1 MLYSVFT
8 NFITG
13 GKIFMLGYGLDPT
26 IIVIIPALLLSMWAQ
41 HKVQSTFSEYSR
53 IPARGNVT
61 ADSVARMLLTLYGM
75 ANMPIN
81 HVSGN
86 LTDHYDPRN
95 RTLNLSDG
103 VYGSNS
109 IASIGVAA
117 HEVGHAIQHHE
128 SYSPL
133 IFRNSI
139 VPVVNICSTASM
151 PLFFIG
157 LLMGNHML
165 VNIGIML
172 FTGALVFHL
181 VTLPVEINA
190 SSRALALLEETHT
203 LSPNEL
209 AGAKKVLTA
218 AAWTY
223 IAAALMALLQ
233 LVRLILISRSS
244 RRN

>member
-1 MLYSVFT
+1 
-8 NFITG
+8 
-13 GKIFMLGYGLDPT
+13 MLGFGLDPT
-26 IIVIIPALLLSMWAQ
+26 MIVIIPALLLSMWAQ
-41 HKVQSTFSEYSR
+41 HKVKSTFDEYSR
-53 IPARGNVT
+53 VPARGNVT

-81 HVSGN
+81 RVAGS

-95 RTLNLSDG
+95 KTLNLSET

-133 IFRNSI
+133 IFRNTI

-151 PLFFIG
+151 PLFILG
-157 LLMGNHML
+157 LIMGNFML

-203 LSPNEL
+203 LSPTEL
-209 AGAKKVLTA
+209 SGAKKVLTA

-244 RRN
+244 RR

>member
-1 MLYSVFT
+1 M
-8 NFITG
+8 I
-13 GKIFMLGYGLDPT
+13 GYGLDPT
-26 IIVIIPALLLSMWAQ
+26 MIIIVPALLLSMWAQ

-81 HVSGN
+81 HVAGN
-86 LTDHYDPRN
+86 LTDHN
-95 RTLNLSDG
+95 KTLNLSDG
-103 VYGSNS
+103 VYGNRS

-128 SYSPL
+128 AYSPL
-133 IFRNSI
+133 IFRNTI

-151 PLFFIG
+151 PLFLIG
-157 LLMGNHML
+157 LVVGNFML

-190 SSRALALLEETHT
+190 SSRALKLLEQTRT
-203 LSPNEL
+203 LSPDEL
-209 AGAKKVLTA
+209 SGARKVLTA

-223 IAAALMALLQ
+223 IAAALMSLLQ

-244 RRN
+244 RRD

>member
-1 MLYSVFT
+1 
-8 NFITG
+8 
-13 GKIFMLGYGLDPT
+13 MLGYGLDPT
-26 IIVIIPALLLSMWAQ
+26 MIILIPAVLLSAWAQ
-41 HKVQSTFSEYSR
+41 SRVQSTFNKYSQ

-81 HVSGN
+81 HVSGS

-95 RTLNLSDG
+95 KTLNLSDS
-103 VYGSNS
+103 VYSSNS

-139 VPVVNICSTASM
+139 VPVVNICSSASM
-151 PLFFIG
+151 PLFIIG
-157 LLMGNHML
+157 LLMANSLL

-190 SSRALALLEETHT
+190 SSRALKLLEQTHT
-203 LSPNEL
+203 LTPDEL
-209 AGAKKVLTA
+209 SGAKKVLTA

-223 IAAALMALLQ
+223 IAAALMSVLQ
-233 LVRLILISRSS
+233 LIRLILIARS
-244 RRN
+244 RRR

>member
-1 MLYSVFT
+1 
-8 NFITG
+8 
-13 GKIFMLGYGLDPT
+13 MLGYGLDPT
-26 IIVIIPALLLSMWAQ
+26 IIIIIPALLLSMWAQ
-41 HKVQSTFSEYSR
+41 HKVQSTFSEYSK

-81 HVSGN
+81 HVAA
-86 LTDHYDPRN
+86 DHYDPRN
-95 RTLNLSDG
+95 KTLNLSDG
-103 VYGSNS
+103 VYGNRS

-133 IFRNSI
+133 IFRNTI

-151 PLFFIG
+151 PLFILG
-157 LLMGNHML
+157 LVVGNFML

-190 SSRALALLEETHT
+190 SSRALKLLEQTHT
-203 LSPNEL
+203 LSPDEL
-209 AGAKKVLTA
+209 SGARKVLTA

-223 IAAALMALLQ
+223 IAAALMSLLQ
-233 LVRLILISRSS
+233 LVRLILISRS
-244 RRN
+244 RRR

>member
-1 MLYSVFT
+1 M
-8 NFITG
+8 I
-13 GKIFMLGYGLDPT
+13 
-26 IIVIIPALLLSMWAQ
+26 IIVPALLLSMWAQ
-41 HKVQSTFSEYSR
+41 HKVKSTFDEYSR
-53 IPARGNVT
+53 VPARGNVT

-81 HVSGN
+81 RVAGS
-86 LTDHYDPRN
+86 LTDHYDPTN
-95 RTLNLSDG
+95 KTLNLSET

-133 IFRNSI
+133 IFRNTI

-151 PLFFIG
+151 PLFILG
-157 LLMGNHML
+157 LIMGNFML

-203 LSPNEL
+203 LSPTEL
-209 AGAKKVLTA
+209 SGAKKVLTA

-244 RRN
+244 RR

>member
-1 MLYSVFT
+1 MF
-8 NFITG
+8 
-13 GKIFMLGYGLDPT
+13 GYGLDPT
-26 IIVIIPALLLSMWAQ
+26 MLILIPAVLLSMWAQ
-41 HKVQSTFSEYSR
+41 SSVQSTFNKYSQVT
-53 IPARGNVT
+53 ARNGST

-81 HVSGN
+81 HVSGS

-95 RTLNLSDG
+95 KTLNLSDS
-103 VYGSNS
+103 VYSSTS

-139 VPVVNICSTASM
+139 VPAVNICSSASM
-151 PLFFIG
+151 PLFILG
-157 LLMGNHML
+157 IVVGNNLL

-190 SSRALALLEETHT
+190 SSRALKLLEQTHT
-203 LSPNEL
+203 LAPDEL

-223 IAAALMALLQ
+223 IASAVMAVLQ
-233 LVRLILISRSS
+233 LVRLLLISRS
-244 RRN
+244 RRR

>member
-1 MLYSVFT
+1 
-8 NFITG
+8 
-13 GKIFMLGYGLDPT
+13 MLGYGLDPT
-26 IIVIIPALLLSMWAQ
+26 MLILIPAVLLSAWAQ
-41 HKVQSTFSEYSR
+41 SKVQSTFNQYSQ
-53 IPARGNVT
+53 IPARGGVT

-81 HVSGN
+81 HVSGS

-95 RTLNLSDG
+95 KTLNLSDS
-103 VYGSNS
+103 VYGNRS

-139 VPVVNICSTASM
+139 VPVVNICSSASM
-151 PLFFIG
+151 PLFIIG
-157 LLMGNHML
+157 LLMANSLL

-190 SSRALALLEETHT
+190 SSRALKLLEQTHT
-203 LSPNEL
+203 LSSDEL
-209 AGAKKVLTA
+209 SGAKKVLTA

-223 IAAALMALLQ
+223 IAAALMSVLQ
-233 LVRLILISRSS
+233 LIRLILISRS
-244 RRN
+244 RRRG

>member
-1 MLYSVFT
+1 
-8 NFITG
+8 
-13 GKIFMLGYGLDPT
+13 MLGYGLDPT
-26 IIVIIPALLLSMWAQ
+26 IIIVIPALLLSMWAQ
-41 HKVQSTFSEYSR
+41 SQVQSTFNKYSQVA
-53 IPARGNVT
+53 ARGGVT

-103 VYGSNS
+103 VYGNRS

-128 SYSPL
+128 AYSPL

-139 VPVVNICSTASM
+139 VPVVNICSSASM
-151 PLFFIG
+151 PLFILG
-157 LLMGNHML
+157 LVMGNFML

-190 SSRALALLEETHT
+190 SSRALKLLEQTHT
-203 LSPNEL
+203 LSPDEL
-209 AGAKKVLTA
+209 KGAKKVLTA

-223 IAAALMALLQ
+223 IAAALMSLLQ
-233 LVRLILISRSS
+233 LVRLIMISRS
-244 RRN
+244 RRQG

>member
-1 MLYSVFT
+1 
-8 NFITG
+8 
-13 GKIFMLGYGLDPT
+13 MLGFGLDPT
-26 IIVIIPALLLSMWAQ
+26 MIIIVPALLLSMWAQ
-41 HKVQSTFSEYSR
+41 HKVKSTFDEYSR

-81 HVSGN
+81 RVAGS

-95 RTLNLSDG
+95 KTLNLSET

-133 IFRNSI
+133 IFRNTI

-151 PLFFIG
+151 PLFILG
-157 LLMGNHML
+157 LIMGNFML

-203 LSPNEL
+203 LSPTEL
-209 AGAKKVLTA
+209 SGAKKVLTA

-244 RRN
+244 RR

>member
-1 MLYSVFT
+1 
-8 NFITG
+8 
-13 GKIFMLGYGLDPT
+13 MLGYGLDPT
-26 IIVIIPALLLSMWAQ
+26 MIILIPAVLLSAWAQ
-41 HKVQSTFSEYSR
+41 SRVQSTFNKYSQ

-81 HVSGN
+81 HVSGS

-95 RTLNLSDG
+95 KTLNLSDS
-103 VYGSNS
+103 VYSSNS

-139 VPVVNICSTASM
+139 VPVVNICSSASM
-151 PLFFIG
+151 PLFIIG
-157 LLMGNHML
+157 LLMANSLL

-190 SSRALALLEETHT
+190 SSRALKLLEQTHT
-203 LSPNEL
+203 LAPDEL
-209 AGAKKVLTA
+209 SGAKKVLTA

-223 IAAALMALLQ
+223 IAAALMSVLQ
-233 LVRLILISRSS
+233 LIRLILIARS
-244 RRN
+244 RRR

>member
-1 MLYSVFT
+1 
-8 NFITG
+8 
-13 GKIFMLGYGLDPT
+13 MLGYGLDPT
-26 IIVIIPALLLSMWAQ
+26 MIILIPAVLLSMWAQ
-41 HKVQSTFSEYSR
+41 SRVQSTFNQYSKVA
-53 IPARGNVT
+53 ARGNVT

-75 ANMPIN
+75 SNMPIN

-103 VYGSNS
+103 VYGNRS

-128 SYSPL
+128 SYAPL
-133 IFRNSI
+133 ILRNNI
-139 VPVVNICSTASM
+139 VPAVNVCSSASM

-157 LLMGNHML
+157 LLMGNGML
-165 VNIGIML
+165 VNLGILL
-172 FTGALVFHL
+172 FCGALAFHL
-181 VTLPVEINA
+181 ITLPVEINA
-190 SSRALALLEETHT
+190 STRALNLLEQTHT
-203 LSPNEL
+203 LSPDEL
-209 AGAKKVLTA
+209 SGAKKVLTA

-223 IAAALMALLQ
+223 IAAALMSLLQ
-233 LVRLILISRSS
+233 LIRLILISRSS